1 MIQKR
6 MYSVNNGASSRT
18 IVKEVNYSKDPADF
32 DYVRVNIPCQ
42 NACPAYTNI
51 PAYIRC
57 LYESRYGRS
66 YELNRIVNIMPGVL
80 GRICSRPCEKMCR
93 HGANELGLPVNIC
106 HIKRAASDFKEEGHV
121 YFEQFFA
128 PVGKRV
134 CIIGSGPAGLA
145 AAHDLTVIGIDV
157 TILES
162 MEEPG
167 GMLRYGIPEFRL
179 PRDILSAEIN
189 SVLRLGI
196 TLKTG
201 VRVGEEIQLSDLM
214 LQYDAV
220 LLAAGCYVSKGLD
233 VPGEHLAGVYP
244 GLQFLMN
251 LCSGNTNP
259 IGNKVLVVG
268 AGFTAFDCARTALRM
283 GAQDVTICIR
293 GTEKDL
299 RVTEEEILEAKREGV
314 KIRALT
320 LTKQILGNGG
330 ITGVEFLR
338 TRPGESPSSGRS
350 PMVPIQG
357 SEFTIKADTV
367 IVAIGQGAEPLDI
380 SGEKDYRG
388 VVKGNRESGET
399 SVAGL
404 YVAGD
409 YMTGPST
416 VIESIASGRRVAEKI
431 AKDVTGKNFRE
442 WVVRVEDAEITDRS
456 RSWDFINRKEMPT
469 LSVSERINSQA
480 PEVELGFDREMALD
494 EARRCYLCYLHYEID
509 VSRCIYCRYCIDVAP
524 RDCIKLVDEVI
535 LNEKGAIE
543 GLRET
548 TDWKSVN
555 AVIID
560 NSRCI
565 RCGECMRVCPVN
577 CITVSKVELI
587 ERVLN
592 GGRE

>member
-1 MIQKR
+1 MIEKR
-6 MYSVNNGASSRT
+6 TYCLNNGASSRK
-18 IVKEVNYSKDPADF
+18 IVKEITYSKDPADF
-32 DYVRVNIPCQ
+32 DYISVNVPCQ

-93 HGANELGLPVNIC
+93 HGAPELGRPVNIC
-106 HIKRAASDFKEEGHV
+106 HIKRAASDLKEEGHV

-128 PVGKRV
+128 PLGKRV

-145 AAHDLTVIGIDV
+145 AGHDLSTIGIEV
-157 TILES
+157 TILEA
-162 MEEPG
+162 MEHPG

-179 PRDILSAEIN
+179 PRDVLSAEIN

-196 TLKTG
+196 TLRTG
-201 VRVGEEIQLSDLM
+201 VRVGRDIQLSDLI

-220 LLAAGCYVSKGLD
+220 LLAAGCYVSKALD
-233 VPGEHLAGVYP
+233 APGEHLDGVYP
-244 GLQFLMN
+244 GLQFLMD
-251 LCSGNTNP
+251 LCSGNPRPT
-259 IGNKVLVVG
+259 GKKVLVIG
-268 AGFTAFDCARTALRM
+268 AGFTAFDCARTALRL
-283 GAQDVTICIR
+283 GAEDVVISIR

-299 RVTEEEILEAKREGV
+299 RVTEEEIFEAKREGV

-320 LTKQILGNGG
+320 VTKQILGDVGV
-330 ITGVEFLR
+330 TGVEFLR
-338 TRPGESPSSGRS
+338 TRPGESPSSGKK

-357 SEFTIKADTV
+357 SEFTMQADTV
-367 IVAIGQGAEPLDI
+367 IVAIGQGAEPIDI
-380 SGEKDYRG
+380 SAEKDYRG
-388 VVKGNRESGET
+388 VVKGNRQSGAT
-399 SVAGL
+399 SVSGL

-416 VIESIASGRRVAEKI
+416 VIESIASGRRAAEII
-431 AKDVTGKNFRE
+431 AKDITGRSFRE
-442 WVVRVEDAEITDRS
+442 WAVRIEEAEITDRS

-469 LSVSERINSQA
+469 LPVSERINGHA

-509 VSRCIYCRYCIDVAP
+509 ISRCIYCRYCIDVAP

-535 LNEKGAIE
+535 LNEKGAME

-548 TDWKSVN
+548 ADWRNVN

-577 CITVSKVELI
+577 CITVSKVELV

-592 GGRE
+592 GGRD